1 MNRDSKYE
9 LLVNAA
15 LTVMKEKGF
24 EKASV
29 SQIVKEAGV
38 AQGTFYLYFDSKS
51 AVVPA
56 IAETILQTLFSKIKQ
71 NYKAEETIFRT
82 LEMIV
87 EVTFDITKE
96 YRELILFCYSGLAYY
111 HSFERWEE
119 IYQPYYSWL
128 EERLYQA
135 NKSGFIHTNLDSN
148 ALAKMIINLIE
159 NSAETFYLTNQ
170 SETSKEKSKN
180 QVLLFIRSAL
190 TDCPSSNKA

>member
-56 IAETILQTLFSKIKQ
+56 IAETILQALFSKIKQ
-71 NYKAEETIFRT
+71 NFQAEETIFHT

-128 EERLYQA
+128 EKRIYQA
-135 NKSGFIHTNLDSN
+135 NENGFIHTNFDSN

>member
-135 NKSGFIHTNLDSN
+135 NKNGFIHTNLDSN

>member
-1 MNRDSKYE
+1 
-9 LLVNAA
+9 
-15 LTVMKEKGF
+15 
-24 EKASV
+24 
-29 SQIVKEAGV
+29 
-38 AQGTFYLYFDSKS
+38 
-51 AVVPA
+51 
-56 IAETILQTLFSKIKQ
+56 
-71 NYKAEETIFRT
+71 
-82 LEMIV
+82 MIV

>member
-1 MNRDSKYE
+1 MKQDNKYE

-51 AVVPA
+51 AIVPA
-56 IAETILQTLFSKIKQ
+56 IAEKILNALFLKIKQ
-71 NYKAEETIFRT
+71 NFNAEETIFHT

-128 EERLYQA
+128 EERLDHA
-135 NKSGFIHTNLDSN
+135 NQNGLIHTNLDLNS
-148 ALAKMIINLIE
+148 LAKMIIDLIE
-159 NSAETFYLTNQ
+159 NSAETYYLTNE
-170 SETSKEKSKN
+170 SDRSMEHSKN
-180 QVLLFIRSAL
+180 QVLLFIKSAL
-190 TDCPSSNKA
+190 TDSQSLNKA

>member
-1 MNRDSKYE
+1 M
-9 LLVNAA
+9 L
-15 LTVMKEKGF
+15 KGH
-24 EKASV
+24 
-29 SQIVKEAGV
+29 
-38 AQGTFYLYFDSKS
+38 FYLYFDSKS

>member
-1 MNRDSKYE
+1 MIRDNKYQ

-15 LTVMKEKGF
+15 ITVMKEKGF

-38 AQGTFYLYFDSKS
+38 AQGTFYLYFDSKN

-56 IAETILQTLFSKIKQ
+56 IAEKILNALFLKIKQ
-71 NYKAEETIFRT
+71 NFKSEETIFNT

-119 IYQPYYSWL
+119 IYQPYYNWL
-128 EERLYQA
+128 EQRLHHA
-135 NKSGFIHTNLDSN
+135 NESGLIYTNIELAS
-148 ALAKMIINLIE
+148 LAKMIINLIE
-159 NSAETFYLTNQ
+159 NSAETYYLTNQ
-170 SETSKEKSKN
+170 IDVNTENSKKH
-180 QVLLFIRSAL
+180 VLMFIKSAL
-190 TDCPSSNKA
+190 TDCQSLRKA